1 MLSSRTNYHRRS
13 EFTEKISHRPAGV
26 KPLEKYISAIDSIH
40 SLDQMSEYLCGQN
53 AGFMS
58 NGYLIPFMV
67 GTSLDETKERY
78 VVKLTSYYIVVV
90 LRDPLQGLYN
100 Y

>member
-1 MLSSRTNYHRRS
+1 MAAVLPTT
-13 EFTEKISHRPAGV
+13 FTYVDAAGV

-58 NGYLIPFMV
+58 NGYLM
-67 GTSLDETKERY
+67 
-78 VVKLTSYYIVVV
+78 
-90 LRDPLQGLYN
+90 QGQSFRSASCLL
-100 Y
+100 